1 MTLPSLTPEQRL
13 RIETAFDS
21 ALDLP
26 SAERANWLTAQFEGE
41 HQLLRQVTH
50 LLQMEEKSRGLF
62 AALEGQRSAIL
73 GEMLGNDA
81 GAEADPRTGACYGPW
96 RVVSHIGSGGL
107 AEVYEVCRDDGRYEQ
122 RAALKILR
130 VGILGQ
136 YAHEL
141 FTRERRLLA
150 QLDHPGIVRIID
162 GGETPTG
169 SPWLV
174 MELVE
179 GQTIDVWCREQALD
193 RNARLALLA
202 EAADILSAAHAR
214 LVIHGDL
221 KADHVFVNTR
231 GELRLLDFGIAQ
243 ALDEQGLG
251 RAAEGFSPDYASP
264 EQAEGKRLSTAS
276 DIFQLGRIVE
286 QVMGSADGDA
296 ALRAVIARATAPD
309 PANRYAS
316 IAGLAADLRAIIAD
330 DPVTALPDTRGRAL
344 MRLVR
349 RNRLAAALGVLL
361 VTGSAGWAVT
371 ATLSASM
378 IAHERNAA
386 LAAADREQRGKSV
399 LLELFRRAD
408 VLEADSLGLE
418 PAAAAA
424 MLEQTLASARGSL
437 ADDKLLLADLVNWT
451 ARAHLHA
458 GHQARARALAQE
470 EIALLHEHG
479 AHGTLRDGAGHAFL
493 ANVLATGGESEAA
506 AGEAED
512 ALAALG
518 SEDPAQLLA
527 ADILVA
533 VAWSR
538 EGDWAAQRQLFE
550 RALAI
555 VTAIEAPMALI
566 EIESGLGR
574 ALVGLDELDQAR
586 PHVERA
592 IALVR
597 ARYGDRHPRLALPL
611 SDLGRL
617 EERAGNAQAAI
628 AAHREALALSEA
640 AFGPSHSSTLAHRNN
655 LALALSAAG
664 KGDASIAEYQRL
676 LQAHT
681 DELARGEVAQNLA
694 ASLVQA
700 GQYAQAEG
708 PLTIAERAFAA
719 HLPADHPRRVFPALT
734 RSEMRLAQRRY
745 REAETDAR
753 TALALLER
761 VMPEGHFATATAR
774 CRIGIALAGQG
785 RMKQADAFIRT
796 AMSALSKAGGG
807 IPARIVTPCRNAL
820 ARLP

>member
-1 MTLPSLTPEQRL
+1 MTISDLTPAQRK
-13 RIETAFDS
+13 RVESAFDS
-21 ALDLP
+21 VLDLP
-26 SAERANWLTAQFEGE
+26 LAERAKWLTDEFVGE
-41 HQLLRQVTH
+41 PELFWQVNRLLH
-50 LLQMEEKSRGLF
+50 MEEESRRLF
-62 AALEGQRSAIL
+62 AALDEQRSLIL
-73 GEMLGNDA
+73 EDMLGKDA
-81 GAEADPRTGACYGPW
+81 VAEADPRTGKSYGPW

-107 AEVYEVCRDDGRYEQ
+107 AEVYEVFRDDGRYEQ

-130 VGILGQ
+130 SGILGQ

-141 FTRERRLLA
+141 FARERRLLA

-174 MELVE
+174 MDLVD
-179 GQTIDVWCREQALD
+179 GQAIDAWCRDEVLD
-193 RNARLALLA
+193 RNQRLALLA
-202 EAADILSAAHAR
+202 EVADILSAAHSR
-214 LVIHGDL
+214 LIIHGDL
-221 KADHVFVNTR
+221 KTDHVLVNAR

-251 RAAEGFSPDYASP
+251 RATEGFSPNYASP

-276 DIFQLGRIVE
+276 DIFQLGRIIA
-286 QVMGSADGDA
+286 QVMEPIGGGAS
-296 ALRAVIARATAPD
+296 LWAVIARATASD
-309 PANRYAS
+309 PVNRYAS
-316 IAGLAADLRAIIAD
+316 MAGLAADLRAIIAD
-330 DPVTALPDTRGRAL
+330 EPLTALPDTRGRAL
-344 MRLVR
+344 MRLIR
-349 RNRLAAALGVLL
+349 RNRLAAALSVLL
-361 VTGSAGWAVT
+361 VTGSAGWGVT
-371 ATLSASM
+371 ATLSAGA

-386 LAAADREQRGKSV
+386 LSAADREQRGKSV
-399 LLELFRRAD
+399 LLELFRRANL
-408 VLEADSLGLE
+408 LEADSLGLE

-424 MLEQTLASARGSL
+424 MLEQTLASARSSL
-437 ADDKLLLADLVNWT
+437 TDDKLLLADLVNWT

-458 GHQARARALAQE
+458 GNLARAKARARE

-479 AHGTLRDGAGHAFL
+479 AHGTLRDGAAHAFL
-493 ANVLATGGESEAA
+493 ANVLAKVGESQTVTDEAKV
-506 AGEAED
+506 
-512 ALAALG
+512 ALSALG
-518 SEDPAQLLA
+518 SEDPAHILA

-538 EGDWAAQRQLFE
+538 EGDWAAQRQLFK

-555 VTAIEAPMALI
+555 VTAIDAPMALI

-586 PHVERA
+586 PHIERA
-592 IALVR
+592 IELVR

-617 EERAGNAQAAI
+617 EERAGNAPAAI
-628 AAHREALALSEA
+628 TAHRDALALSEA

-664 KGDASIAEYQRL
+664 NGDASIAEYQRL
-676 LQAHT
+676 LKAHK
-681 DELARGEVAQNLA
+681 DGLARGEVAQNLA

-700 GQYAQAEG
+700 GRYAQAEE
-708 PLTIAERAFAA
+708 PLSIAEREFAV
-719 HLPADHPRRVFPALT
+719 HLPKDHPRRVFPALT
-734 RSEMRLAQRRY
+734 RSEMRLAQHRY
-745 REAETDAR
+745 REAEADAR

-761 VMPEGHFATATAR
+761 AMPEGHFATAAAR
-774 CRIGIALAGQG
+774 CRIGIALAAQG
-785 RMKQADAFIRT
+785 RRKEADAFLST
-796 AMSALSKAGGG
+796 AMTALSKAGEG